1 MDSRLDDLEEKLKAE
16 SQEYS
21 NALEEVYHQEESFYN
36 MDLPKEKRVQ
46 VDRHVTAT
54 FKVWRERLDFVGFS
68 R

>member
-46 VDRHVTAT
+46 VDRHATAT
-54 FKVWRERLDFVGFS
+54 FKV
-68 R
+68 